1 MLGEDDRKRDA
12 GSGMWRPLSDQEG
25 KTKYDFSC
33 HQKDSMFSA
42 LWSMSLGSLFQR
54 VGEHCGMMT
63 FMPECLLF
71 VFSERSRENETDCM
85 EQQVPADTVLSFM
98 HVLALCRRSS

>member
-1 MLGEDDRKRDA
+1 
-12 GSGMWRPLSDQEG
+12 MWRPLSDQEG

-54 VGEHCGMMT
+54 VGAALWNDDLYARVPFVCILREEQRERDGLYGAASSCRYCAQFYACAG
-63 FMPECLLF
+63 FM
-71 VFSERSRENETDCM
+71 
-85 EQQVPADTVLSFM
+85 QAKFM
-98 HVLALCRRSS
+98 KGLGV